1 VEPYNVI
8 KAERADNGMITH
20 TIVTKSED
28 KVLYYHD
35 VRAGLSWPTEA
46 APGYYCILGEKY
58 TETYRFEGMNRRGE
72 LRLLVEREFNGIS
85 LNDLF
90 AQLTDDTAM
99 LECRSIY
106 TDTEEP
112 FKGHVEAFWE
122 FVYKKGV
129 KVGSLTPAPYVGN
142 FLLGISWIQDWAKE
156 GLLSVPETSIA
167 YSQLKTISKAD
178 LAESPEERFPAI
190 NALRF
195 VVGAFHKYQPGLAR
209 FAPKRSR
216 YAAPRRASLGR
227 R

>member
-1 VEPYNVI
+1 MEPYIVT
-8 KAERADNGMITH
+8 KGERADNGMITH
-20 TIVTKSED
+20 NIVTKGDD
-28 KVLYYHD
+28 KVLHYLD

-46 APGYYCILGEKY
+46 APGYYCVLAEKY
-58 TETYRFEGMNRRGE
+58 TETYRFDGMNRRGE

-106 TDTEEP
+106 TDIEEP
-112 FKGHVEAFWE
+112 FEGHVEAFWE
-122 FVYKKGV
+122 FVHKKGV
-129 KVGSLTPAPYVGN
+129 KVGSLTPAPYVNN
-142 FLLGISWIQDWAKE
+142 FLLGISWIQDWARD
-156 GLLSVPETSIA
+156 GLLSVPETTVA

-195 VVGAFHKYQPGLAR
+195 VLGAFHKYLPGR
-209 FAPKRSR
+209 TQFTPNRIR
-216 YAAPRRASLGR
+216 AASKNRAATGR

>member
-1 VEPYNVI
+1 MEPYIVT
-8 KAERADNGMITH
+8 KSEMADNGMITH
-20 TIVTKSED
+20 TIVTKGDD
-28 KVLYYHD
+28 KVLHYHD
-35 VRAGLSWPTEA
+35 VRGGLSWPTEA

-58 TETYRFEGMNRRGE
+58 SETYRFEGMNRRGE
-72 LRLLVEREFNGIS
+72 LRLLAEREFNGIS

-112 FKGHVEAFWE
+112 FKGHVETFWE
-122 FVYKKGV
+122 FVHKKGV
-129 KVGSLTPAPYVGN
+129 KTGSLTEAPFVDN
-142 FLLGISWIQDWAKE
+142 FLLGISWIQDWVKE
-156 GLLSVPETSIA
+156 GLLSIPETSVI

-178 LAESPEERFPAI
+178 LAESPEDRFPAI

-195 VVGAFHKYQPGLAR
+195 VVGAFYKYRTGQTR
-209 FAPKRSR
+209 FTPNRSR
-216 YAAPRRASLGR
+216 YVTPRRASWGR